1 MKKEDFGVVTFE
13 STSHAIKGEKVL
25 KEEGINFKT
34 IPTPREITSSCGLSI
49 RFNLGDLNT
58 IKSTIES
65 NELAINGI
73 YKMIKEG
80 LKYTVEKIA

>member
-13 STSHAIKGEKVL
+13 STSHAIRGEKSL
-25 KEEGINFKT
+25 KEENIKIKT

-49 RFNLGDLNT
+49 RFNLEDLNT
-58 IKSTIES
+58 IENVIES
-65 NELAINGI
+65 NKLAISGI

-80 LKYTVEKIA
+80 LKYTVEKIN